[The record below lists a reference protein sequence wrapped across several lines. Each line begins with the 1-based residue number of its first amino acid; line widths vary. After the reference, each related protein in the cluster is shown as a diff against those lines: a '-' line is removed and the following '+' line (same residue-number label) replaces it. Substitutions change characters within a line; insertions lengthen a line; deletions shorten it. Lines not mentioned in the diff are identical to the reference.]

1 MRAALLMLGSTMA
14 FGLMAV
20 AIRYATRYVPTQ
32 EVAFF
37 RNAFGLLAL
46 LPMLLRRGRAP
57 LRTQQLPRYFVRS
70 AIGLGSM
77 LCAFWALGHLP
88 LAQAVSL
95 SYSTPLFVTIA
106 AVLWLGETVR
116 VRRWAA
122 VVVGFIGVLVIV
134 RPGTAGFT
142 AGSLVAV
149 AAAVLSSL
157 VAIQIKQLTRVDS
170 ADTVVL
176 YTYVFWVPLSLV
188 PALFVWVWPTGLAWL
203 WLLAT
208 GVLGVLLLTEHP
220 WALAQLERRAMP
232 DTLLPVL
239 GDGLL
244 TFAIALATLI
254 VWLRVRRAA
263 TLVLLAHGML
273 WMLYGLVLIPALDPY
288 ASASAVMRR
297 VGARIG
303 PDAELALVAWRE
315 QNLLQADRP
324 VREFG
329 FKRPWAEQ
337 WHDAGPWLAEA
348 PDKRWLLVLDE
359 AMSPCVDP
367 AKVIDIGIAN
377 RNRWQLLPGSAWN
390 PECHAERTGSTADED

>member
-1 MRAALLMLGSTMA
+1 MNTPALSPSATPIRAALLMLGSTMA

-46 LPMLLRRGRAP
+46 LPMLLRPGHAP
-57 LRTQQLPRYFVRS
+57 LKTQQLPRYFVRS

-77 LCAFWALGHLP
+77 LCAFRALGHLP

-116 VRRWAA
+116 IRRWAA

-188 PALFVWVWPTGLAWL
+188 PALFVWVWPSGMAWL

-208 GVLGVLLLTEHP
+208 GVLGTVGQLLWTRALRLGEVSALTP
-220 WALAQLERRAMP
+220 ISFLQLP
-232 DTLLPVL
+232 LVTLL
-239 GDGLL
+239 GWLL
-244 TFAIALATLI
+244 FNESVDRWTLI
-254 VWLRVRRAA
+254 GAGIILAANAYIAHREAVLSRRAA
-263 TLVLLAHGML
+263 SA
-273 WMLYGLVLIPALDPY
+273 A
-288 ASASAVMRR
+288 ASAA
-297 VGARIG
+297 AK
-303 PDAELALVAWRE
+303 PAE
-315 QNLLQADRP
+315 
-324 VREFG
+324 
-329 FKRPWAEQ
+329 
-337 WHDAGPWLAEA
+337 
-348 PDKRWLLVLDE
+348 
-359 AMSPCVDP
+359 
-367 AKVIDIGIAN
+367 
-377 RNRWQLLPGSAWN
+377 
-390 PECHAERTGSTADED
+390 

>member
-1 MRAALLMLGSTMA
+1 MRAALLMLGSMMA

-46 LPMLLRRGRAP
+46 LPMLLRPGRAP
-57 LRTQQLPRYFVRS
+57 LKTQQLPRYFVRS

-157 VAIQIKQLTRVDS
+157 VAIQIKQLSQTDK
-170 ADTVVL
+170 ADTI
-176 YTYVFWVPLSLV
+176 VFWTYALWVPMSLL
-188 PALFVWVWPTGLAWL
+188 PSLFVWRWPTGIEWL
-203 WLLAT
+203 WLAAT
-208 GVLGVLLLTEHP
+208 GLMGTVGQLLWTRALKLGDVSALTP
-220 WALAQLERRAMP
+220 ISFMQ
-232 DTLLPVL
+232 LPVVTL
-239 GDGLL
+239 AGWLL
-244 TFAIALATLI
+244 FDET
-254 VWLRVRRAA
+254 VDAA
-263 TLVLLAHGML
+263 TLV
-273 WMLYGLVLIPALDPY
+273 
-288 ASASAVMRR
+288 
-297 VGARIG
+297 GA
-303 PDAELALVAWRE
+303 
-315 QNLLQADRP
+315 
-324 VREFG
+324 
-329 FKRPWAEQ
+329 
-337 WHDAGPWLAEA
+337 
-348 PDKRWLLVLDE
+348 
-359 AMSPCVDP
+359 
-367 AKVIDIGIAN
+367 GII
-377 RNRWQLLPGSAWN
+377 L
-390 PECHAERTGSTADED
+390 GSTFYIAHREAQLARQQRTSAPSEAVEPGV